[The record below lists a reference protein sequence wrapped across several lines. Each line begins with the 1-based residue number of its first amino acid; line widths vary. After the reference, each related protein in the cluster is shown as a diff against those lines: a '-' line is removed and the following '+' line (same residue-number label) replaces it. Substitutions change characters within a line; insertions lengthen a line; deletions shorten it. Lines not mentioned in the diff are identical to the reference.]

1 MSVQVI
7 IVAALFALMG
17 IGAFA
22 RPRTFVSPFGINA
35 DTPDAR
41 NEVQAVYGG
50 FGLAVAATL
59 AASLWYPLYRD
70 GVVLA
75 VAASLA
81 GMAGGRAVATL
92 RERPGRLPIVFFFVE
107 AIGAVFLA
115 TALQDPPWA

>member
-7 IVAALFALMG
+7 VVALLFALMG
-17 IGAFA
+17 LAAFA
-22 RPRTFVSPFGINA
+22 RPRTLVAPFGLVA

-50 FGLAVAATL
+50 FGLAVAGTL
-59 AASLWYPLYRD
+59 IACLWYPQYRD

-81 GMAGGRAVATL
+81 GMAGGRAVAAL
-92 RERPGRLPIVFFFVE
+92 RERPGRMPVIFFFVE
-107 AIGAVFLA
+107 VIGA
-115 TALQDPPWA
+115 ALLVSAL